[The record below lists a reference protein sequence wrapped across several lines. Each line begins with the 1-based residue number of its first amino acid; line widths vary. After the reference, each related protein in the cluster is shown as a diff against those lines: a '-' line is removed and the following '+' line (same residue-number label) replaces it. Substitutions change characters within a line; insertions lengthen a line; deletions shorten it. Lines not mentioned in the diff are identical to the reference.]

1 MITLSEFPHDIIL
14 HIISYTYNVQNK
26 KLLEDI
32 KNFYDTKTQIT
43 QFYRDAWTFSSNDPY
58 IAQIN
63 ATEWLINDVFSYI
76 NDHKASMYGFV
87 KPFYNIFR
95 RHPFLKKIRNINRYV
110 YELEKKTAKTQF
122 NIVWGLLLPEERN
135 IFCE

>member
-1 MITLSEFPHDIIL
+1 MVLTNFPEDIIL
-14 HIISYTYNVQNK
+14 HIISYTYNLQNK

-32 KNFYDTKTQIT
+32 KNFHDTKRQIT
-43 QFYRDAWTFSSNDPY
+43 QFYCDAWSFSSNDPY

-63 ATEWLINDVFSYI
+63 ASEWLINDVFSYM
-76 NDHKASMYGFV
+76 NDHRASMYGFV

-95 RHPFLKKIRNINRYV
+95 RHPFLKKTKAIDKYFNA
-110 YELEKKTAKTQF
+110 LEKKSAIIQF